1 MHSSA
6 ISLRLARV
14 YAPPLRGGSTPSF
27 LLGWLPSGCLPI
39 TLLFLNPFLELTMPY
54 TTPEN
59 LAASEYD
66 LDEESNGPFWNE
78 ASFYDCVSAPIEY

>member
-1 MHSSA
+1 
-6 ISLRLARV
+6 
-14 YAPPLRGGSTPSF
+14 
-27 LLGWLPSGCLPI
+27 
-39 TLLFLNPFLELTMPY
+39 MPY

-78 ASFYDCVSAPIEY
+78 ASFYDCDPSAFYCDLSDRC